1 MPGVDATSRSRIS
14 SNAAFGQELT
24 FRLGFRYDEQNAADR
39 TCDGEAAE
47 EQEESVIVSGACH
60 CGNISFELTWEP
72 EPSEIPARA
81 CSCSF
86 CAKHRGVWTSNPSG
100 ALRVSIADPRLVS
113 RYVFGTRTA
122 QFHVCARCGVVP
134 LVTSSLDEHLYAV
147 VNVNTFNNVEPSLLS
162 PSPVSFEGESVE
174 SRLARRRRN
183 WISNVQFVEPT
194 VAN

>member
-1 MPGVDATSRSRIS
+1 MPAEQLSTRSRPS
-14 SNAAFGQELT
+14 GKMTRMRPTGPS
-24 FRLGFRYDEQNAADR
+24 
-39 TCDGEAAE
+39 DGEAAE
-47 EQEESVIVSGACH
+47 EQEESVVIAGACH
-60 CGNISFELTWEP
+60 CGNISFEFTWEP

-86 CAKHRGVWTSNPSG
+86 CAKHRGVWTSNPIG
-100 ALRVSIADPRLVS
+100 VLRVTIADPRLVS
-113 RYVFGTRTA
+113 RYVFGTCTA

-134 LVTSSLDEHLYAV
+134 LVTSSLDEHIYAV

-194 VAN
+194 MAN